1 MVDIKPQFQNAQR
14 QTREK
19 EKTHYLQRT
28 SIRSTAD
35 F

>member
-1 MVDIKPQFQNAQR
+1 MVDIKPQFQKAER

-19 EKTHYLQRT
+19 ENTHCLQRT